1 MEVILL
7 ERIEKLGQ
15 MGDVVKVKDGFAR
28 NFLLPQKKAL
38 RASEDNLAYFEKE
51 RVTLE
56 ANNLKQKQE
65 AEIILDKLDK
75 FNLIIIRQAGETGQ
89 LYGSVN
95 TNDLKKALDENR
107 FIVEKNQI
115 KLDKPIKELGVHN
128 VSVKLHPEVQAM
140 ISVIVSRTNTEA
152 DKLIKGDEIELENN
166 ESLTVEET
174 INIEEVFEE
183 GAVPENIEESTDDLS
198 EETEDQ
204 NTEETNNEINSVSK
218 VFMNTNLA
226 AAAGVVVAAGLTRVV
241 YGKTDVV
248 QMLNGALGGLVA
260 ITAEPLM
267 PSPIIAIIVGGIGG
281 AIVVFGSQLLIRMQI
296 DDVVGAIPVH
306 MFAGI
311 WGTLAVVISNT
322 EVTLGAQVIG
332 ILAVNIFVFVT
343 SFIVWTVLK
352 STIGIRIS
360 EEAEKEGTDK
370 VEIGV
375 TAYMIRD

>member
-95 TNDLKKALDENR
+95 TNDVKTSLNENR

-115 KLDKPIKELGVHN
+115 KLDKPIKKLGVHN

-140 ISVIVSRTNTEA
+140 ISVIVSRTNAEA
-152 DKLIKGDEIELENN
+152 DKLIKGDEIKLENN
-166 ESLTVEET
+166 ESLSVEET

-183 GAVPENIEESTDDLS
+183 GAVPENIEENTDDSS

-204 NTEETNNEINSVSK
+204 NIEETNNEINSISSDSENQEDVS
-218 VFMNTNLA
+218 
-226 AAAGVVVAAGLTRVV
+226 
-241 YGKTDVV
+241 
-248 QMLNGALGGLVA
+248 
-260 ITAEPLM
+260 
-267 PSPIIAIIVGGIGG
+267 S
-281 AIVVFGSQLLIRMQI
+281 
-296 DDVVGAIPVH
+296 
-306 MFAGI
+306 
-311 WGTLAVVISNT
+311 
-322 EVTLGAQVIG
+322 
-332 ILAVNIFVFVT
+332 
-343 SFIVWTVLK
+343 
-352 STIGIRIS
+352 
-360 EEAEKEGTDK
+360 
-370 VEIGV
+370 
-375 TAYMIRD
+375 

>member
-95 TNDLKKALDENR
+95 ANDVKIALNENQ

-183 GAVPENIEESTDDLS
+183 GAVPENIEENTDDLS

-204 NTEETNNEINSVSK
+204 NTEETNNDINSVS
-218 VFMNTNLA
+218 NDSENQE
-226 AAAGVVVAAGLTRVV
+226 
-241 YGKTDVV
+241 DV
-248 QMLNGALGGLVA
+248 
-260 ITAEPLM
+260 
-267 PSPIIAIIVGGIGG
+267 S
-281 AIVVFGSQLLIRMQI
+281 S
-296 DDVVGAIPVH
+296 
-306 MFAGI
+306 
-311 WGTLAVVISNT
+311 
-322 EVTLGAQVIG
+322 
-332 ILAVNIFVFVT
+332 
-343 SFIVWTVLK
+343 
-352 STIGIRIS
+352 
-360 EEAEKEGTDK
+360 
-370 VEIGV
+370 
-375 TAYMIRD
+375 